1 MQKYISSFIL
11 AVISCVLLSGCG
23 NGSGSNSATGATI
36 TVPGTTST
44 LGAVTIAKP
53 ALQLSE
59 TTSVSAT
66 FAKSDGT
73 PAAGINVNFST
84 TLGTIAPA
92 NGIAVTDS
100 NGTAAIQLTA
110 GATSGQGQITASATV
125 DNKQV
130 TKSGLFSVSLPP
142 LKLSAILLG
151 LSTISYGGSTSVS
164 VTVMDSNGAVFTG
177 QEVDVAFSSTQAASG
192 KATITS
198 PVRTVNGV
206 ATVTYQAM
214 TATGSDTI
222 TAAIAGDSKT
232 AAITINP
239 LAASAI
245 TFLSA
250 SPANIGL
257 KGMGGAG
264 IQETSKVVFKVLD
277 TAGQPKPNQQVD
289 FTLNTTVGG
298 LSLSSYS
305 GSTAIDGTV
314 YTIVQA
320 GTIAT
325 PVRVTVTIRG
335 SNPAIATQSDQLVV
349 STGVPAQDGFSI
361 SIETLNPEA
370 WNTDGVID
378 KVTARLSDHFHNPV
392 PDGTAVYF
400 TTSGG
405 SIQPS
410 CVTSG
415 GACTVNWT
423 SQNPRPIMPGSPTG
437 LPSTGAKKDGRAVIL
452 AYAVG
457 EESFLDLNGNGVADV
472 GEFTD
477 DSEAFRNDDESVD
490 ISGKATRQD
499 SETFIDFNND
509 GIFNG
514 PDGKYN
520 GVLQGAAYLGAPK
533 SKHVFSNSTIVMASS
548 EAKIVGSPFPF
559 VVNKG
564 SINNLDITVSDM
576 NGNSMPAG
584 TTVEFSL
591 ATTVNGS
598 TASNPSIIDGSI
610 IYTPTS
616 LTMPTY
622 DIYVFPSTSATGGVK
637 FTLAIT
643 DPSKTISA
651 SGQVKVK
658 VTSPKGLVTIGILNV
673 N

>member
-1 MQKYISSFIL
+1 MRKILTAVTFYICIMIL
-11 AVISCVLLSGCG
+11 AGCS
-23 NGSGSNSATGATI
+23 GSGSSSSPDTSPVQMPFSGS
-36 TVPGTTST
+36 TVGS
-44 LGAVTIAKP
+44 VTIAKP

-84 TLGTIAPA
+84 TLGIIVPA
-92 NGIAVTDS
+92 NGIAVTDL
-100 NGTAAIQLTA
+100 NGTATIQLTA

-142 LKLSAILLG
+142 LKLSAISLG

-177 QEVDVAFSSTQAASG
+177 QEVDVTFSSTQAASG

-305 GSTAIDGTV
+305 GSTAADGTV

-325 PVRVTVTIRG
+325 PVRITATIRG
-335 SNPAIATQSDQLVV
+335 SSPVIATQSDQLVV
-349 STGVPAQDGFSI
+349 STGVPSQDGFSI

-410 CVTSG
+410 CVTVG
-415 GACTVNWT
+415 GACSVNWT
-423 SQNPRPIMPGSPTG
+423 SQNPRP
-437 LPSTGAKKDGRAVIL
+437 ANGRARIL

-457 EESFLDLNGNGVADV
+457 EESFLDLNGNGVADA

-477 DSEAFRNDDESVD
+477 DSEAYRDDNENGVRD
-490 ISGKATRQD
+490 PG
-499 SETFIDFNND
+499 ETFIDFNSD

-520 GVLQGAAYLGAPK
+520 GVLQGAAYVGAPR

-548 EAKIVGSPFPF
+548 ASLVSNTCGTSITVPPGGSTSC
-559 VVNKG
+559 N
-564 SINNLDITVSDM
+564 ITVSDI
-576 NGNSMPAG
+576 NGNTMPAG
-584 TTVEFSL
+584 TNVTFEYISSVY
-591 ATTVNGS
+591 G
-598 TASNPSIIDGSI
+598 I
-610 IYTPTS
+610 S
-616 LTMPTY
+616 LTSYNYAFSNSSSNLGETTTIMLT
-622 DIYVFPSTSATGGVK
+622 DGGMAPPQIALGRGVLK
-637 FTLAIT
+637 VTVISS
-643 DPSKTISA
+643 PSKEMS
-651 SGQVKVK
+651 VKYY
-658 VTSPKGLVTIGILNV
+658 NV